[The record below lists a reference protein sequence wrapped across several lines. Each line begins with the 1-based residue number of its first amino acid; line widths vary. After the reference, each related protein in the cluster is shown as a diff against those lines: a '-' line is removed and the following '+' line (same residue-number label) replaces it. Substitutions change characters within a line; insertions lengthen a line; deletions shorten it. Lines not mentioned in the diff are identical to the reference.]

1 MEQIN
6 EILSQL
12 HTILR
17 CKIALL
23 KDSELYFYPADAAVI
38 LEEQELKGYSAWN
51 VEAAGSRLI
60 FYTEAGAKINE
71 AALKLAALYIKD
83 RLHESNRL
91 DDSIN
96 RLLSNCYLHSD
107 ITVLNQLIN
116 KVEPLSLIVIS
127 GVDFEC
133 IENDLREIIKNSVNA
148 KYISKYQDNLIALIE
163 EQNIYEACSDL
174 QKNIL
179 LELFIET
186 VIAIGGRL
194 EQPQQLAELYDNCA
208 EAMLLKQSYGINQ
221 KLLDYQNMLIY
232 RLITSIDQGLKDSII
247 ERTFS
252 SKFIEFLNSEMELT
266 IEEMFK
272 NNLNL
277 TDTSAR
283 LYIHRNTLLYRI
295 DKIYKLTGFDLRKFE
310 DSMIF
315 KLVWLMHK
323 EKIQ

>member
-38 LEEQELKGYSAWN
+38 LEEQELKGYNAWN
-51 VEAAGSRLI
+51 VDAAGSRLI

-83 RLHESNRL
+83 RLHDSNSL
-91 DDSIN
+91 EGCII
-96 RLLSNCYLHSD
+96 RLLSNCFNPSD
-107 ITVLNQLIN
+107 VAVLNQLID
-116 KVEPLSLIVIS
+116 KVEPLNLIVIS

-133 IENDLREIIKNSVNA
+133 IENDLQEIIKNSVNA
-148 KYISKYQDNLIALIE
+148 KVIAKYQGNLIALIE
-163 EQNIYEACSDL
+163 EQNVYEACSDL

-194 EQPQQLAELYDNCA
+194 ERPQQLAELYDNCA
-208 EAMLLKQSYGINQ
+208 EAVLLKQSYGINQ
-221 KLLDYQNMLIY
+221 KLLDYQSMLIY
-232 RLITSIDQGLKDSII
+232 RLITSVDQDFKDSII
-247 ERTFS
+247 EKTFS
-252 SKFIEFLNSEMELT
+252 SKFTEFLNSEMELT

-323 EKIQ
+323 ERLK